1 MKHKYV
7 LFKIYVTIVRD
18 KRTDVS
24 CQAFII
30 MDKLLFE
37 VNYYV

>member
-18 KRTDVS
+18 KRTIGS
-24 CQAFII
+24 CYVELII
-30 MDKLLFE
+30 DTL
-37 VNYYV
+37 